1 MTADELPSPPRFAS
15 APQSGMLQSSHG
27 QEQQPARG
35 QGGREIDPNNNV
47 TTTPSKTKDQH
58 RRQRLQAQAR
68 RRRINN
74 RAIIDN
80 PLAHV
85 TDEDLAQ
92 DAQQFARAWLSD
104 VPGSAKKLL
113 RAARVAKDIRTYDDV
128 ARGIGVE
135 NAAAAELLPVVLTEA
150 EKRALRD
157 ERDSTFSERGM
168 RVVVLTVSLAAF
180 LQGHVQSSIN
190 GASTYATLLGL
201 RVPWVPGAAGG
212 DEAVELDRWRLGA
225 ANAAP
230 FLAAG
235 LAGCLLALPVNKA
248 VGRRGAMVVAA
259 LLILATS
266 LAAAF
271 VRRWDVLLAVRV
283 LNGLGMGI
291 KAVSTPILA
300 SETSVGFWRGTSI
313 LAWQLWVAFG
323 IMMGFIFNIVFHAAC
338 GDNQEL
344 ALSLILGGPVVPS
357 LMMLAGLWYCPE
369 SPRYYMRPRSPNYSP
384 AKAFTILKK
393 LRNTELQA
401 LRDLYLMHKSIEQEE
416 YLGPPKTAKRMRRG
430 FLGRVVEYVMLI
442 QQLFEERRLRNALIS
457 SSTVNLCQQLCGI
470 NILAFYSGDL
480 FLRIGARSDMN
491 DQSGYHKRMAAF
503 GFSCGFGAIN
513 FIFALPAIRTIDTL
527 GRRKWLIITLPLM
540 ALFMGAAAASFTIP
554 DMDFRIGVVV
564 MWLFLF
570 AAAYSPGLG
579 PIPFTLAS
587 ESFPLS
593 HREIGCAFAIATN
606 LTFAGILSIFFLN
619 IYSGL
624 GDAGCLALFSGLN
637 LLALVLVF
645 LLVEETKRRSLED
658 LDLVFAV
665 PKRVFIKYQIGTF
678 LPWFARRCLR
688 RVVGRRGAG
697 DDETP
702 PSLYID
708 RTRDRTG
715 RRGGRTVVQNAG
727 LERQR
732 TQQRWQGG
740 GGVGMPMGQGMSGY
754 NGYSQRQQGWEAR
767 RASLSGTDD
776 DSLHA

>member
-1 MTADELPSPPRFAS
+1 MTADKLPSPLRPAS
-15 APQSGMLQSSHG
+15 TPPSGTLQSPYG
-27 QEQQPARG
+27 QEEQSARG
-35 QGGREIDPNNNV
+35 QGGSEMDPNNNAS
-47 TTTPSKTKDQH
+47 TTPPKTNDQH

-85 TDEDLAQ
+85 TDEDLTQ

-104 VPGSAKKLL
+104 VPGSARKLL

-128 ARGIGVE
+128 ARGLGGDGG
-135 NAAAAELLPVVLTEA
+135 AELLLPVVLTEA

-157 ERDSTFSERGM
+157 ERDATFSERGM

-180 LQGHVQSSIN
+180 LQGHVQSSVN
-190 GASTYATLLGL
+190 AASTYAALLGL
-201 RVPWVPGAAGG
+201 RVPWVPAAAGG
-212 DEAVELDRWRLGA
+212 GETVELDRWRLGA

-235 LAGCLLALPVNKA
+235 LMGCLLALPVNKA
-248 VGRRGAMVVAA
+248 VGRRGAMAVAA
-259 LLILATS
+259 LLILASS

-283 LNGLGMGI
+283 FNGLGMGI

-300 SETSVGFWRGTSI
+300 SEASVVRTDGGANTGFWRGTSI

-323 IMMGFIFNIVFHAAC
+323 IMMGFILNIVFHAAC
-338 GDNQEL
+338 GDNQDL
-344 ALSLILGGPVVPS
+344 ALSLILAGPVVPS

-384 AKAFTILKK
+384 SKAFTILKK

-416 YLGPPKTAKRMRRG
+416 YLGLPKMSKQMRRG
-430 FLGRVVEYVMLI
+430 FFGRVVEYGMLI
-442 QQLFEERRLRNALIS
+442 QQLFAERRLRNALIS
-457 SSTVNLCQQLCGI
+457 SCTVNLCQQLCGI

-540 ALFMGAAAASFTIP
+540 ALFMGAAAASFSIP
-554 DMDFRIGVVV
+554 DMRFRIGVVV
-564 MWLFLF
+564 MWLFF
-570 AAAYSPGLG
+570 SP
-579 PIPFTLAS
+579 
-587 ESFPLS
+587 S
-593 HREIGCAFAIATN
+593 HTGCAFAIATN

-665 PKRVFIKYQIGTF
+665 PKRVFIKYQVGTF
-678 LPWFARRCLR
+678 LPWFMRRCLR

-697 DDETP
+697 DDEAP

-708 RTRDRTG
+708 RTWDRA
-715 RRGGRTVVQNAG
+715 RRHGGRTVLQNAG

-732 TQQRWQGG
+732 TRQRWPGG
-740 GGVGMPMGQGMSGY
+740 GGVGVGMHMGQAMSGY
-754 NGYSQRQQGWEAR
+754 SGYNQRQQGWEAR

>member
-1 MTADELPSPPRFAS
+1 MTSDELASPTRFAF
-15 APQSGMLQSSHG
+15 APPARTPQSSYGQD
-27 QEQQPARG
+27 QEQQQSARG
-35 QGGREIDPNNNV
+35 QEGRGMDPNNKGV
-47 TTTPSKTKDQH
+47 TATPSRTDDH
-58 RRQRLQAQAR
+58 RHRHRQRLQAQAR

-85 TDEDLAQ
+85 TDEDLAA
-92 DAQQFARAWLSD
+92 DAQQFARTWFSD
-104 VPGSAKKLL
+104 VPGSANKLL

-128 ARGIGVE
+128 ARGVGIE
-135 NAAAAELLPVVLTEA
+135 STASSAEQLLPVVLTGA
-150 EKRALRD
+150 EKRALRN
-157 ERDSTFSERGM
+157 ERDATFSERGM
-168 RVVVLTVSLAAF
+168 RIVVLTVSLAAF
-180 LQGHVQSSIN
+180 LQGHVQSSVN

-201 RVPWVPGAAGG
+201 QVPWVPAAARGG
-212 DEAVELDRWRLGA
+212 ETVELDRWRLGA

-235 LAGCLLALPVNKA
+235 LLGCLLALPVNKA

-271 VRRWDVLLAVRV
+271 LRRWDVLLAVRV
-283 LNGLGMGI
+283 FNGLGMGI

-300 SETSVGFWRGTSI
+300 SETSIAMGR
-313 LAWQLWVAFG
+313 LW
-323 IMMGFIFNIVFHAAC
+323 IMMGFIFNIIFHAAC

-357 LMMLAGLWYCPE
+357 IMMLVGLWYCPE

-416 YLGPPKTAKRMRRG
+416 YLGPPKTVKRIRRG
-430 FLGRVVEYVMLI
+430 FVGRVVEYGMLI
-442 QQLFEERRLRNALIS
+442 QQLFAERRLRNALIS

-480 FLRIGARSDMN
+480 FLRIGSRSDVN
-491 DQSGYHKRMAAF
+491 DQTGYHKRMAAF

-540 ALFMGAAAASFTIP
+540 ALSMGAAAASFSIP
-554 DMDFRIGVVV
+554 DVDFRIGVVV

-619 IYSGL
+619 IYSSL

-637 LLALVLVF
+637 LLSLVLVF

-665 PKRVFIKYQIGTF
+665 PKRVFIKYQVGTF

-688 RVVGRRGAG
+688 RVAGRRAAG
-697 DDETP
+697 DDEAP

-708 RTRDRTG
+708 RTWDRA
-715 RRGGRTVVQNAG
+715 RRQGGRTGLRNVG

-740 GGVGMPMGQGMSGY
+740 GGGGVGMPVGQAMSSY
-754 NGYSQRQQGWEAR
+754 NGYNQRQQGWEAR
-767 RASLSGTDD
+767 RGSSSGTDD